1 LRTGIESLI
10 ADLPL
15 SVHFEFSA
23 PRLPPATEISA
34 YFIVAEALTNVV
46 KHANA
51 TEAYVG
57 VGYRDARVVIEVSDD
72 GCGGADAALGSGLTG
87 AAGSSG
93 DGRGNTFRHE
103 SDRCRNPNPGHLA
116 GGDTVGQ
123 ALQPQRRSAVTVA

>member
-1 LRTGIESLI
+1 
-10 ADLPL
+10 
-15 SVHFEFSA
+15 VHFEFSA

-57 VGYRDARVVIEVSDD
+57 VEYRDARVVVEVSDD

-87 AAGSSG
+87 LLDRVETAEGTLSVTSPIGAGT
-93 DGRGNTFRHE
+93 RIRATL
-103 SDRCRNPNPGHLA
+103 P
-116 GGDTVGQ
+116 
-123 ALQPQRRSAVTVA
+123 VATL